1 MQRNLKTDLKTKTVD
16 RDSSRAKEDGTD
28 DDVTR
33 ERKEE
38 ARASERERRRDEN
51 ETGRCDERD
60 SFRGSFWKV
69 FVVQTRYKSEQ
80 RREIFIR
87 ESLERWTVG
96 WKNAAMAHRSETES
110 VQFFRQIER
119 KFSMNILRRAI
130 GA

>member
-16 RDSSRAKEDGTD
+16 RDSARAKEDGTD

-38 ARASERERRRDEN
+38 ARASERERRRDE
-51 ETGRCDERD
+51 TGRCDERD

-69 FVVQTRYKSEQ
+69 LTRYKSEQ
-80 RREIFIR
+80 RRDIFIR
-87 ESLERWTVG
+87 ESFERWTVG